1 LMKQR
6 HGHVEGRLP
15 TTRCMSRQG
24 RRATRPAAYGC

>member
-6 HGHVEGRLP
+6 HGHVEGRRP